1 MHDLSN
7 LFRFTLIFL
16 EVGHGKTK
24 LNRWTEGSPKM
35 RNLHRCHS
43 WQKISKYEKQQMH
56 TDWGNPLPRVSRGLK
71 MIFCLT
77 GGSEVAIT
85 VTGFTQRNLFIKIV
99 SVPHQNV
106 LTAERLF
113 FHYSHMILMQIYP
126 VIIMQIYPTKDFL
139 KKIWQTCIFFCLLL
153 GI

>member
-1 MHDLSN
+1 
-7 LFRFTLIFL
+7 
-16 EVGHGKTK
+16 
-24 LNRWTEGSPKM
+24 
-35 RNLHRCHS
+35 
-43 WQKISKYEKQQMH
+43 
-56 TDWGNPLPRVSRGLK
+56 

-113 FHYSHMILMQIYP
+113 FHYSHMILMQIYL
-126 VIIMQIYPTKDFL
+126 VIIMQIYPPKDFL
-139 KKIWQTCIFFCLLL
+139 KKI
-153 GI
+153 